1 MEPPARGGDQLPL
14 IPSGEMIRLIQQQA
28 QIYEVP
34 DLGTLYRWILEHRL
48 TRQDLF
54 SVHGMRWQAIGDRPD
69 LERFFAAADALK
81 GKKEPAL
88 PRWDNMDVV
97 PMEETPSTFE
107 HQQFNPR
114 AALPD
119 PSSPGLLL
127 TDRVNQP
134 NIPLQQ
140 PVFQERNRSPI
151 EDSSVDMEM
160 DSASEAGIVP
170 VASMGLSFKEQTP
183 AKRPGLVDVLPPLPG
198 DPVPQ
203 EEEMPSSFPMDA
215 PGAGEESSVPAMSFG
230 DAGDEDPGSAVA
242 IDSASSAGI
251 DMAEETMESTFLN
264 GGSASDSAA
273 VQLQPVGKARPPV
286 IQMRQRRRRDDL
298 SDEETQEAPSNI
310 DALRVPPPPE
320 PVLGPT
326 PRVTISPEPPPARSD
341 SSGDGEADR
350 ATPGWVWAIAGLGA
364 VVITVAAVLA
374 WSQLNPPA
382 PNPGNL
388 KVDPTPAGLSGTT
401 SPEGSAPAEK
411 PVAPAAPSSPEG
423 TAPTGAPPAP
433 TEPAPSASGTTPTA
447 PSAGTTGTTSPKA
460 SGTGTKPAGEGT
472 KATTAPTTPPKPP
485 SGKTL
490 VKQGWSAVEK
500 GDATKAR
507 ALFDQAVQ
515 ASPGNAEAVYGRGYA
530 AMKVGDSDSAR
541 RDFCRALSVGAD
553 PELTVEI
560 QAGLKRVG
568 GSCN

>member
-28 QIYEVP
+28 QIYEMP
-34 DLGTLYRWILEHRL
+34 DLGTLYRWILEHRV

-107 HQQFNPR
+107 HQQFTPR

-140 PVFQERNRSPI
+140 PVFQDRNRSPI
-151 EDSSVDMEM
+151 EESSVDMEM
-160 DSASEAGIVP
+160 DSASEAGIAP
-170 VASMGLSFKEQTP
+170 AASMGLSFREQRP
-183 AKRPGLVDVLPPLPG
+183 VKRPGLVDVLPPLPSE
-198 DPVPQ
+198 PVPQ

-215 PGAGEESSVPAMSFG
+215 PGLGEESSVPAMSFG
-230 DAGDEDPGSAVA
+230 DPGDEDPGSAVA
-242 IDSASSAGI
+242 IDSASSAGV
-251 DMAEETMESTFLN
+251 DLAEETLESTFLN
-264 GGSASDSAA
+264 GGVVSDSAA

-341 SSGDGEADR
+341 AGGDGEADR
-350 ATPGWVWAIAGLGA
+350 ATPGWVWAIAGMGA
-364 VVITVAAVLA
+364 VVITIAAVLA

-388 KVDPTPAGLSGTT
+388 KVDPTPTGTNGSS
-401 SPEGSAPAEK
+401 SPAGSAPAENA
-411 PVAPAAPSSPEG
+411 VAPAAPTAPEG
-423 TAPTGAPPAP
+423 TPPAGTATPAAPPAPAPTGA
-433 TEPAPSASGTTPTA
+433 TTTPPPT
-447 PSAGTTGTTSPKA
+447 GTTGTAAPKPT
-460 SGTGTKPAGEGT
+460 GTGTKPAGDGA
-472 KATTAPTTPPKPP
+472 KATTTPSTPKPP

-490 VKQGWSAVEK
+490 VKQGWAAVEK

-530 AMKVGDSDSAR
+530 AMKVGDNDSAR
-541 RDFCRALSVGAD
+541 RDYCRALSVGAD

>member
-1 MEPPARGGDQLPL
+1 
-14 IPSGEMIRLIQQQA
+14 MIRLIQQQA

-34 DLGTLYRWILEHRL
+34 DLGTLYRWILEHRV

-69 LERFFAAADALK
+69 LERFFAAANALK
-81 GKKEPAL
+81 GKKEPTL

-107 HQQFNPR
+107 HQQFTPR
-114 AALPD
+114 SPLPD

-140 PVFQERNRSPI
+140 PVFQERSRSPI
-151 EDSSVDMEM
+151 EEQSVDMEM
-160 DSASEAGIVP
+160 DSASEAG
-170 VASMGLSFKEQTP
+170 VAPAARVGLSFKESAP
-183 AKRPGLVDVLPPLPG
+183 ARRPGLVDVLPPLPN

-215 PGAGEESSVPAMSFG
+215 PGVGEEASGPSMNFG
-230 DAGDEDPGSAVA
+230 ESDEDPGSAVA
-242 IDSASSAGI
+242 IDSASSAGL
-251 DMAEETMESTFLN
+251 DNADETLESTFLN
-264 GGSASDSAA
+264 SGMGSDAAA
-273 VQLQPVGKARPPV
+273 VQLQPVGKGRPPV

-310 DALRVPPPPE
+310 DALKVPPPPE

-326 PRVTISPEPPPARSD
+326 PRVTISPEPPPARAD
-341 SSGDGEADR
+341 NGDGDGDR

-364 VVITVAAVLA
+364 VVITIAAVLA

-382 PNPGNL
+382 PNPNNL
-388 KVDPTPAGLSGTT
+388 KVDPTPAGSSGATGPSDAAATPGQNPGGTTGATGTAPPTATT
-401 SPEGSAPAEK
+401 SPE
-411 PVAPAAPSSPEG
+411 AALP
-423 TAPTGAPPAP
+423 PTGTPGSSAAATSPPPAGN
-433 TEPAPSASGTTPTA
+433 PA
-447 PSAGTTGTTSPKA
+447 TTGTQ
-460 SGTGTKPAGEGT
+460 GTKPATGT
-472 KATTAPTTPPKPP
+472 AGSKPPGDVKVTPPAPAKPP

-490 VKQGWSAVEK
+490 VKQGWAAVEK
-500 GDATKAR
+500 GDANKAR
-507 ALFDQAVQ
+507 NLFDQAVQ

-530 AMKVGDSDSAR
+530 SMKVGDNDGAR

-553 PELTVEI
+553 SELAVEI

>member
-1 MEPPARGGDQLPL
+1 MEITCPRCGSRYHIDPPSSSRSRSSRGLKFRCSSCGHTFGVDPVSPPAPAATKAASRALEPPARGGDQLPL

-34 DLGTLYRWILEHRL
+34 DLGTLYRWILEHRVS
-48 TRQDLF
+48 RQDLF

-114 AALPD
+114 APLPD

-140 PVFQERNRSPI
+140 PVFQERARSPI
-151 EDSSVDMEM
+151 EDASVDMEM
-160 DSASEAGIVP
+160 DSASEAGVAP
-170 VASMGLSFKEQTP
+170 AASMGLSFQEQVAP
-183 AKRPGLVDVLPPLPG
+183 KRPGLVDVLPPLPN

-215 PGAGEESSVPAMSFG
+215 PGVGEESSVPAMNFG
-230 DAGDEDPGSAVA
+230 DSGDEDPGSAVA
-242 IDSASSAGI
+242 IDSASSAGL
-251 DMAEETMESTFLN
+251 DMSDETLESTFLN
-264 GGSASDSAA
+264 SGAASESAA

-310 DALRVPPPPE
+310 DALKVPPPPE

-326 PRVTISPEPPPARSD
+326 PRVTISPEPPPARAD
-341 SSGDGEADR
+341 SSSDGEGDR

-364 VVITVAAVLA
+364 VVITIAAVLA
-374 WSQLNPPA
+374 WSQLNPQA
-382 PNPGNL
+382 PNPSNL
-388 KVDPTPAGLSGTT
+388 KVDPTP
-401 SPEGSAPAEK
+401 
-411 PVAPAAPSSPEG
+411 
-423 TAPTGAPPAP
+423 TGAA
-433 TEPAPSASGTTPTA
+433 
-447 PSAGTTGTTSPKA
+447 TS
-460 SGTGTKPAGEGT
+460 
-472 KATTAPTTPPKPP
+472 
-485 SGKTL
+485 
-490 VKQGWSAVEK
+490 
-500 GDATKAR
+500 
-507 ALFDQAVQ
+507 
-515 ASPGNAEAVYGRGYA
+515 
-530 AMKVGDSDSAR
+530 
-541 RDFCRALSVGAD
+541 
-553 PELTVEI
+553 
-560 QAGLKRVG
+560 
-568 GSCN
+568 